1 MTTELMFL
9 TFGIEGII
17 GVDFD
22 FEARRNIVIQYIIWN
37 CSLCTWRYEY
47 TTGMSMTLCSAGDVD
62 SQLMS
67 LAGKLERE
75 IIDDH
80 QNTKKK

>member
-1 MTTELMFL
+1 
-9 TFGIEGII
+9 
-17 GVDFD
+17 
-22 FEARRNIVIQYIIWN
+22 
-37 CSLCTWRYEY
+37 
-47 TTGMSMTLCSAGDVD
+47 MTLCSAGDVD

-80 QNTKKK
+80 QNTKESNDHILYVSTDNHNNNNSNNNNNCNIITL

>member
-1 MTTELMFL
+1 
-9 TFGIEGII
+9 
-17 GVDFD
+17 
-22 FEARRNIVIQYIIWN
+22 
-37 CSLCTWRYEY
+37 
-47 TTGMSMTLCSAGDVD
+47 MTLCSAGDVD

-80 QNTKKK
+80 QNTKESNDHILYVSPDNHNDPMYNGGQ